1 MLQRRSAANRL
12 SESNLG
18 EAVSLLFRLQ
28 SDPNYPLSE
37 VTGVL
42 QRVERT
48 PDGHCIY
55 HIVRRSGE
63 LVSVSEPD
71 VLKLKII
78 PPATGPLKIPKSW
91 KLDQG

>member
-12 SESNLG
+12 NESNLG
-18 EAVSLLFRLQ
+18 EAVSLLFRLPG
-28 SDPNYPLSE
+28 DPNYPFSE

-42 QRVERT
+42 QRVERS
-48 PDGHCIY
+48 PDGHCVY

-63 LVSVSEPD
+63 LVSVAEPD

-78 PPATGPLKIPKSW
+78 PPATGPVKVPKSW

>member
-1 MLQRRSAANRL
+1 MHQRRSAANRL

-18 EAVSLLFRLQ
+18 EAVSLLFRVEG
-28 SDPNYPLSE
+28 DPDFTLSE

-42 QRVERT
+42 QRVEWTHGGR
-48 PDGHCIY
+48 CVY

-63 LVSVSEPD
+63 LVSVAEPD

-78 PPATGPLKIPKSW
+78 PPATGPVKVPKSW